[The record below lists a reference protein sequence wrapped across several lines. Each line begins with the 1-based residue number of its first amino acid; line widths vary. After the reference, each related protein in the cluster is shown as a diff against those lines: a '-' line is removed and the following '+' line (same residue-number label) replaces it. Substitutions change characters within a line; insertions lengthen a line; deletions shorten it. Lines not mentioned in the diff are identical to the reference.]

1 MQSFAAKNKETFKSS
16 SSNFVKPI
24 IPFPNI
30 LDMMSKNSKE
40 FQPSPIDPNILVDE
54 KVIVNQYNLDE
65 YYINES
71 YGSVKRFNQLVNGDE
86 LKNGEIP
93 LPVFLSEIRPNNII
107 KTPEKHVK
115 DNLTIEA
122 GYIQH

>member
-1 MQSFAAKNKETFKSS
+1 
-16 SSNFVKPI
+16 
-24 IPFPNI
+24 
-30 LDMMSKNSKE
+30 MSIKVS
-40 FQPSPIDPNILVDE
+40 VVE
-54 KVIVNQYNLDE
+54 KKVTEIVNQYNLDE

-86 LKNGEIP
+86 LKNGEIS

-115 DNLTIEA
+115 ENLTIEA

>member
-1 MQSFAAKNKETFKSS
+1 
-16 SSNFVKPI
+16 
-24 IPFPNI
+24 
-30 LDMMSKNSKE
+30 MSIKVS
-40 FQPSPIDPNILVDE
+40 VVE
-54 KVIVNQYNLDE
+54 KKVTEIVNQYNLDE

-122 GYIQH
+122 GYIHH

>member
-1 MQSFAAKNKETFKSS
+1 MS
-16 SSNFVKPI
+16 VKV
-24 IPFPNI
+24 
-30 LDMMSKNSKE
+30 S
-40 FQPSPIDPNILVDE
+40 VVE
-54 KVIVNQYNLDE
+54 KKVTEIVNQYNLDE

-122 GYIQH
+122 GYI

>member
-1 MQSFAAKNKETFKSS
+1 
-16 SSNFVKPI
+16 
-24 IPFPNI
+24 
-30 LDMMSKNSKE
+30 MSIKVS
-40 FQPSPIDPNILVDE
+40 VVE
-54 KVIVNQYNLDE
+54 KKVTEIVNQYNLDE

-107 KTPEKHVK
+107 KTPVKHVK

>member
-1 MQSFAAKNKETFKSS
+1 
-16 SSNFVKPI
+16 
-24 IPFPNI
+24 
-30 LDMMSKNSKE
+30 MSIKVS
-40 FQPSPIDPNILVDE
+40 VVE
-54 KVIVNQYNLDE
+54 KKVTEIVNQYNLDE

-71 YGSVKRFNQLVNGDE
+71 YGSVQRFNQLVNGDE

>member
-1 MQSFAAKNKETFKSS
+1 
-16 SSNFVKPI
+16 
-24 IPFPNI
+24 
-30 LDMMSKNSKE
+30 MSIKVS
-40 FQPSPIDPNILVDE
+40 VVE
-54 KVIVNQYNLDE
+54 KKVTEIVNQYNLDE

-115 DNLTIEA
+115 DNLIIEA
-122 GYIQH
+122 GYIHH

>member
-1 MQSFAAKNKETFKSS
+1 
-16 SSNFVKPI
+16 
-24 IPFPNI
+24 
-30 LDMMSKNSKE
+30 MSIKIS
-40 FQPSPIDPNILVDE
+40 VVE
-54 KVIVNQYNLDE
+54 KKITEIVNQYNLDE

-71 YGSVKRFNQLVNGDE
+71 YGSVKRFNQLINGDE

-107 KTPEKHVK
+107 KTPEKPII
-115 DNLTIEA
+115 DDLTIEA

>member
-1 MQSFAAKNKETFKSS
+1 
-16 SSNFVKPI
+16 
-24 IPFPNI
+24 
-30 LDMMSKNSKE
+30 MSIKVS
-40 FQPSPIDPNILVDE
+40 VVE
-54 KVIVNQYNLDE
+54 KKVTEIVNQYNLDE

-107 KTPEKHVK
+107 KTPEKPII
-115 DNLTIEA
+115 DDLTIEA

>member
-1 MQSFAAKNKETFKSS
+1 
-16 SSNFVKPI
+16 
-24 IPFPNI
+24 
-30 LDMMSKNSKE
+30 MSIKVS
-40 FQPSPIDPNILVDE
+40 VVE
-54 KVIVNQYNLDE
+54 KKVTEIVNQYNLDE

-93 LPVFLSEIRPNNII
+93 PPVFLSEIRPNNII

>member
-1 MQSFAAKNKETFKSS
+1 
-16 SSNFVKPI
+16 
-24 IPFPNI
+24 
-30 LDMMSKNSKE
+30 MSIKVS
-40 FQPSPIDPNILVDE
+40 VVE
-54 KVIVNQYNLDE
+54 KKVTEIVNQYNLDE

-71 YGSVKRFNQLVNGDE
+71 YGSVKRFNQLVNGEE

-107 KTPEKHVK
+107 KTPEKLIK
-115 DNLTIEA
+115 DNLIIEA

>member
-1 MQSFAAKNKETFKSS
+1 
-16 SSNFVKPI
+16 
-24 IPFPNI
+24 
-30 LDMMSKNSKE
+30 MSIKVS
-40 FQPSPIDPNILVDE
+40 VVE
-54 KVIVNQYNLDE
+54 KKVTEIVNQYNLDE

-71 YGSVKRFNQLVNGDE
+71 YGSVKRFNQLVSGDE

>member
-1 MQSFAAKNKETFKSS
+1 
-16 SSNFVKPI
+16 
-24 IPFPNI
+24 
-30 LDMMSKNSKE
+30 MSIKVS
-40 FQPSPIDPNILVDE
+40 VVE
-54 KVIVNQYNLDE
+54 KKVTEIVNQYNLDE

-122 GYIQH
+122 GYIQN

>member
-1 MQSFAAKNKETFKSS
+1 
-16 SSNFVKPI
+16 
-24 IPFPNI
+24 
-30 LDMMSKNSKE
+30 MSIKVS
-40 FQPSPIDPNILVDE
+40 VVE
-54 KVIVNQYNLDE
+54 KKVTEIVNQYNLDE

-115 DNLTIEA
+115 ENLTIEA

>member
-1 MQSFAAKNKETFKSS
+1 
-16 SSNFVKPI
+16 
-24 IPFPNI
+24 
-30 LDMMSKNSKE
+30 MSIKVS
-40 FQPSPIDPNILVDE
+40 VVE
-54 KVIVNQYNLDE
+54 KKVTEIVNQYNLDE

-71 YGSVKRFNQLVNGDE
+71 YGSVKRFNQLVNGDK

>member
-1 MQSFAAKNKETFKSS
+1 
-16 SSNFVKPI
+16 
-24 IPFPNI
+24 
-30 LDMMSKNSKE
+30 MSIKIS
-40 FQPSPIDPNILVDE
+40 VVE
-54 KVIVNQYNLDE
+54 KKVTEIVNQYNLDE

>member
-1 MQSFAAKNKETFKSS
+1 
-16 SSNFVKPI
+16 
-24 IPFPNI
+24 
-30 LDMMSKNSKE
+30 MSIKVS
-40 FQPSPIDPNILVDE
+40 VVE
-54 KVIVNQYNLDE
+54 KKVTEIVNQYNLDE

-107 KTPEKHVK
+107 KTPEKHLK

>member
-1 MQSFAAKNKETFKSS
+1 MS
-16 SSNFVKPI
+16 VKV
-24 IPFPNI
+24 
-30 LDMMSKNSKE
+30 S
-40 FQPSPIDPNILVDE
+40 VVE
-54 KVIVNQYNLDE
+54 KKVTEIVNQYNLDE

-71 YGSVKRFNQLVNGDE
+71 YGSVKRFNQLINGDE

>member
-1 MQSFAAKNKETFKSS
+1 MGSEMC
-16 SSNFVKPI
+16 I
-24 IPFPNI
+24 R
-30 LDMMSKNSKE
+30 DR
-40 FQPSPIDPNILVDE
+40 
-54 KVIVNQYNLDE
+54 YNLDE

>member
-1 MQSFAAKNKETFKSS
+1 
-16 SSNFVKPI
+16 
-24 IPFPNI
+24 
-30 LDMMSKNSKE
+30 MS
-40 FQPSPIDPNILVDE
+40 I
-54 KVIVNQYNLDE
+54 KVSIVERKVTEIVNQYNLDE

>member
-1 MQSFAAKNKETFKSS
+1 
-16 SSNFVKPI
+16 
-24 IPFPNI
+24 
-30 LDMMSKNSKE
+30 MSIKVS
-40 FQPSPIDPNILVDE
+40 VVE
-54 KVIVNQYNLDE
+54 KKVTEIVNQYNLDE

-71 YGSVKRFNQLVNGDE
+71 YGSVTRFNQLVNGDK
-86 LKNGEIP
+86 LKNGETP

-122 GYIQH
+122 GYTQH

>member
-1 MQSFAAKNKETFKSS
+1 
-16 SSNFVKPI
+16 
-24 IPFPNI
+24 
-30 LDMMSKNSKE
+30 MSIKVS
-40 FQPSPIDPNILVDE
+40 VVE
-54 KVIVNQYNLDE
+54 KKVTEIVNQYNLDE

-107 KTPEKHVK
+107 KSPEKHVK

>member
-1 MQSFAAKNKETFKSS
+1 
-16 SSNFVKPI
+16 
-24 IPFPNI
+24 
-30 LDMMSKNSKE
+30 MSIKIS
-40 FQPSPIDPNILVDE
+40 VVE
-54 KVIVNQYNLDE
+54 KKITEIVNQYNLDE

-71 YGSVKRFNQLVNGDE
+71 YGSVKRFNQLINGDE

-107 KTPEKHVK
+107 KTPEKPIIV
-115 DNLTIEA
+115 DLTIEA

>member
-1 MQSFAAKNKETFKSS
+1 
-16 SSNFVKPI
+16 
-24 IPFPNI
+24 
-30 LDMMSKNSKE
+30 MS
-40 FQPSPIDPNILVDE
+40 I
-54 KVIVNQYNLDE
+54 KVSIVERKVTEIVNQYNLDE

-107 KTPEKHVK
+107 KTPKTHVK
-115 DNLTIEA
+115 DDLTIEA

>member
-1 MQSFAAKNKETFKSS
+1 
-16 SSNFVKPI
+16 
-24 IPFPNI
+24 
-30 LDMMSKNSKE
+30 MSIKVS
-40 FQPSPIDPNILVDE
+40 VVE
-54 KVIVNQYNLDE
+54 KKFTEIVNQYNLDE

>member
-1 MQSFAAKNKETFKSS
+1 MS
-16 SSNFVKPI
+16 VKV
-24 IPFPNI
+24 
-30 LDMMSKNSKE
+30 S
-40 FQPSPIDPNILVDE
+40 VVE
-54 KVIVNQYNLDE
+54 KKVTEIVNQYNLDE

-71 YGSVKRFNQLVNGDE
+71 YGSVKRFNQLVNGDK

>member
-1 MQSFAAKNKETFKSS
+1 MS
-16 SSNFVKPI
+16 VKV
-24 IPFPNI
+24 
-30 LDMMSKNSKE
+30 S
-40 FQPSPIDPNILVDE
+40 VVE
-54 KVIVNQYNLDE
+54 KKVTEIVNQYNLDE

-115 DNLTIEA
+115 DNLIIEA

>member
-1 MQSFAAKNKETFKSS
+1 
-16 SSNFVKPI
+16 
-24 IPFPNI
+24 
-30 LDMMSKNSKE
+30 MSIKVS
-40 FQPSPIDPNILVDE
+40 VVE
-54 KVIVNQYNLDE
+54 KKVTEIVNQYNLDE

-71 YGSVKRFNQLVNGDE
+71 YGSVKRFNQLINGDE

-107 KTPEKHVK
+107 KIPEKPFK

-122 GYIQH
+122 GYI

>member
-1 MQSFAAKNKETFKSS
+1 
-16 SSNFVKPI
+16 
-24 IPFPNI
+24 
-30 LDMMSKNSKE
+30 MSIKVS
-40 FQPSPIDPNILVDE
+40 VVE
-54 KVIVNQYNLDE
+54 KKVTEIVNQYNLDE

-71 YGSVKRFNQLVNGDE
+71 YGSVKRFNQLINGDE

-107 KTPEKHVK
+107 KTPEKPII
-115 DNLTIEA
+115 DDLTIEA

>member
-1 MQSFAAKNKETFKSS
+1 
-16 SSNFVKPI
+16 
-24 IPFPNI
+24 
-30 LDMMSKNSKE
+30 MSIKVS
-40 FQPSPIDPNILVDE
+40 VVE
-54 KVIVNQYNLDE
+54 KKVTEIVNQYNLDE

-107 KTPEKHVK
+107 KSPEKHVK

-122 GYIQH
+122 GYI

>member
-1 MQSFAAKNKETFKSS
+1 MS
-16 SSNFVKPI
+16 VKV
-24 IPFPNI
+24 
-30 LDMMSKNSKE
+30 S
-40 FQPSPIDPNILVDE
+40 VVE
-54 KVIVNQYNLDE
+54 KKVTEIVNQYNLDE

-107 KTPEKHVK
+107 KTPEKQVK